1 MNEKAIVT
9 TWLFKTGLSNLN
21 AGEGSSNLTEIKTYG
36 KDNLPYISGQSVRH
50 SLRKA
55 IKRENKDEFKCTVE
69 FPCTDIENCWLCDI
83 FGYLAPENAEK
94 RWSPVKVSP
103 ALGQIKE
110 PITTDMLLRLA
121 GDIECPNCEEKF
133 NPMASNKAEGKKDY
147 SRGQNID
154 CPKCG
159 EDLEAPYHIRQ
170 ALAHKQLIENTYK
183 ASISID
189 VQALGREEVPDIE
202 GEGDEATIEGI
213 NYMEKYEDE
222 DERKKRVRSILKG
235 ISNLSDFAAQA
246 REMTNASPDLI
257 LVSLQEEYNH
267 RLSSALNLDKEGEI
281 DEDTLRTV
289 VKDVLEIPNT
299 VIFAGFTPGA
309 LDVDQNNIVDILDKV
324 NDGYEGS
331 PIKFGTKEEPFTP
344 RQAINKAIK
353 KVD

>member
-1 MNEKAIVT
+1 MNKKAIVT

-55 IKRENKDEFKCTVE
+55 IKRQNKEGFKCTVE
-69 FPCTDIENCWLCDI
+69 FPCTDIKNCWLCDI

-94 RWSPVKVSP
+94 RWSPLKVSP

-133 NPMASNKAEGKKDY
+133 NPMASDDAEGKKDY
-147 SRGQNID
+147 PRGQNIE

-159 EDLEAPYHIRQ
+159 EKFEAPYHIRQ

-183 ASISID
+183 ASVSID
-189 VQALGREEVPDIE
+189 IEALGKEEVPDIE
-202 GEGDEATIEGI
+202 GEGDEATIKGI
-213 NYMEKYEDE
+213 NYTEKYDDE
-222 DERKKRVRSILKG
+222 ERRKRVKSILKG

-257 LVSLQEEYNH
+257 LISLQEEYNH
-267 RLSSALNLDKEGEI
+267 RLSSALNLNKEGKI
-281 DEDTLRTV
+281 DEETLKAV
-289 VKDVLEIPNT
+289 IKDVIEIPNT
-299 VIFAGFTPGA
+299 VIFAGFTPGG
-309 LDVDQNNIVDILDKV
+309 LEVSQKNVLEILDEL
-324 NDGYEGS
+324 NDGYEDS
-331 PIKFGTKEEPFTP
+331 PIKFGTKEEPLTP
-344 RQAINKAIK
+344 RQAIKKAIE